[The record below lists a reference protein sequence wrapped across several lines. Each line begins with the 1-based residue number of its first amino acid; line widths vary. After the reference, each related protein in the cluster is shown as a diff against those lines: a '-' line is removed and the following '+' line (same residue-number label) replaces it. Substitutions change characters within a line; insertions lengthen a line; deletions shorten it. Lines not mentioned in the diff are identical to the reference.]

1 MRTAFTTEQP
11 DQNRVKTIEI
21 KNGVKVKKDAHV
33 ENNSYL
39 FSRHVN

>member
-1 MRTAFTTEQP
+1 MPTASITEQP

-21 KNGVKVKKDAHV
+21 ENGVKVKKQTHV

-39 FSRHVN
+39 L